1 MADSSAPAP
10 APPTEAVA
18 NMHLDS
24 VTGEMVSKSELKK
37 RQKNRERDAKKA
49 EKAAA
54 APPKPVAAKKDNA
67 EADEKALDP
76 RQYFEIRSRAINK
89 CASPPSLSTSELRL
103 LTIDYDVRKFTTDF
117 GHLKSGE
124 HNKDKILR
132 VGARIYNKRASGSK
146 LVFYDVRVEG
156 VKVQV
161 MCQAQEVTGDVS
173 FDDQHLHLR

>member
-103 LTIDYDVRKFTTDF
+103 LTSP
-117 GHLKSGE
+117 GC
-124 HNKDKILR
+124 
-132 VGARIYNKRASGSK
+132 ARTSLPTLTPTSSTASLTSPWAMAI
-146 LVFYDVRVEG
+146 FSS
-156 VKVQV
+156 QP
-161 MCQAQEVTGDVS
+161 C
-173 FDDQHLHLR
+173 